1 MRKKKKIKRAI
12 KPDTKFN
19 NITIAKFSN
28 QIMRQGKKA
37 LAQKIIHGALSR
49 LGDEPLKIF
58 EQAIQ
63 NVGPQ
68 MELMSRRIGGANYQI
83 PREVA
88 PDRRLT
94 LAMRWIIASAK
105 KKKGKPMAEKLADE
119 LKLAAQNQGD
129 AVKKRENI
137 HKMAEANR
145 AFAHFAY
152 REKRK

>member
-1 MRKKKKIKRAI
+1 MRKKKKIKKI
-12 KPDTKFN
+12 VKPD
-19 NITIAKFSN
+19 AKFSNITVAKFIN
-28 QIMRQGKKA
+28 QIMRQGKKT
-37 LAQKIIHGALSR
+37 LAKKIVYGAILK

-58 EQAIQ
+58 DQAMK

-68 MELMSRRIGGANYQI
+68 VELISRRIGGANYQI

-88 PDRRLT
+88 SNRQLT
-94 LAMRWIIASAK
+94 LAIRWLIESAK

-129 AVKKRENI
+129 AVKKKENV

-152 REKRK
+152 RAKQH

>member
-1 MRKKKKIKRAI
+1 MRKKKKIKIVI
-12 KPDTKFN
+12 KPDIKFN
-19 NITIAKFSN
+19 NIIIAKFIN

-37 LAQKIIHGALSR
+37 LAKRVVYQAILK
-49 LGDEPLKIF
+49 LGDEPLKVF
-58 EQAIQ
+58 DQAIR
-63 NVGPQ
+63 NVEPQ

-105 KKKGKPMAEKLADE
+105 SKKGKPMAEKLADE
-119 LKLAAQNQGD
+119 LKLAAQSQGD
-129 AVKKRENI
+129 AVKKKENI

-152 REKRK
+152 REKRN

>member
-1 MRKKKKIKRAI
+1 
-12 KPDTKFN
+12 
-19 NITIAKFSN
+19 
-28 QIMRQGKKA
+28 MRQGKKA
-37 LAQKIIHGALSR
+37 LAKRVVYQAILK
-49 LGDEPLKIF
+49 LGDEPLKVF
-58 EQAIQ
+58 DQAIR
-63 NVGPQ
+63 NVEPQ

-105 KKKGKPMAEKLADE
+105 SKKGKPMAEKLADE
-119 LKLAAQNQGD
+119 LKLAAQSQGD
-129 AVKKRENI
+129 AVKKKENI

-152 REKRK
+152 REKRN

>member
-1 MRKKKKIKRAI
+1 MRKKKKIKRVI
-12 KPDTKFN
+12 KPDIKFN
-19 NITIAKFSN
+19 NIIIAKFIN

-37 LAQKIIHGALSR
+37 LAKRVVYQAILK
-49 LGDEPLKIF
+49 LGDEPLKVF
-58 EQAIQ
+58 DQAIR
-63 NVGPQ
+63 NVEPQ

-105 KKKGKPMAEKLADE
+105 SKKGKPMAEKLADE
-119 LKLAAQNQGD
+119 LKLAAQSQGD
-129 AVKKRENI
+129 AVKKKENI

-152 REKRK
+152 REKRN

>member
-1 MRKKKKIKRAI
+1 MRKKKKIKKTT
-12 KPDTKFN
+12 KPDFKFN
-19 NITIAKFSN
+19 NITVAKFIN
-28 QIMRQGKKA
+28 QIMRQGKKNIA
-37 LAQKIIHGALSR
+37 REIVYNAFLK

-58 EQAIQ
+58 EQAIK

-88 PDRRLT
+88 SGRKLT
-94 LAMRWIIASAK
+94 LAMRWIIESAK
-105 KKKGKPMAEKLADE
+105 SKKGKPMAERLAEE

-129 AVKKRENI
+129 SIKKRENI

-145 AFAHFAY
+145 AFAHFGY
-152 REKRK
+152 RHKEK